1 MLTITKTGWY
11 VHFFSLKFLEVWDTN
26 IIISKGVKNMKMNRK
41 ALGKLMSEFSQE
53 LGIADQKKT
62 GSMGRKM
69 LAAAGSVAG
78 FFLIRSIYNRIK

>member
-1 MLTITKTGWY
+1 
-11 VHFFSLKFLEVWDTN
+11 
-26 IIISKGVKNMKMNRK
+26 MKMNRK

-53 LGIADQKKT
+53 LGIADQKKA